1 MSLALILGS
10 RCTAF
15 IADQHDLLSPTVN
28 DGTKN
33 LNLHPTAARLLEA
46 GVHQVVS

>member
-1 MSLALILGS
+1 MSI
-10 RCTAF
+10 
-15 IADQHDLLSPTVN
+15 SPTVN

-46 GVHQVVS
+46 GVHQVVSDIHQCTEQIPSICFVLT